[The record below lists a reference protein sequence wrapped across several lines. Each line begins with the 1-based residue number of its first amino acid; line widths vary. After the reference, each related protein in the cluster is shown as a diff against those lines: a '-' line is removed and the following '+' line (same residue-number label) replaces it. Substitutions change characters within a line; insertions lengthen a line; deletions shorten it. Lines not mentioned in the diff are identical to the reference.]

1 MLFKKMWISFGHNQ
15 LPFSILTPFCPTYTC
30 VVRNYNIDKA
40 ALYLQNNSRK
50 REFYF
55 PTQIFSQSY
64 FFPFSKE
71 DSHIKLYNSS
81 SQKRSIQ
88 KKKEEENSNS
98 LIVTV
103 SLFLSSQGFFRRTI
117 RLKLVYDHCDLHCRI
132 HKKSRNKCQYC
143 RFQKCLNVGMSH
155 NGKAVLLS
163 YTLF

>member
-1 MLFKKMWISFGHNQ
+1 MWISFGHNQ
-15 LPFSILTPFCPTYTC
+15 LPFLSLLLSVPPTPVLSETIIQIRLLCIYKVILGKESFIFQHRYSLNP
-30 VVRNYNIDKA
+30 
-40 ALYLQNNSRK
+40 
-50 REFYF
+50 
-55 PTQIFSQSY
+55 IFSHFPKKIVTSSY
-64 FFPFSKE
+64 IILVPRKGAF
-71 DSHIKLYNSS
+71 
-81 SQKRSIQ
+81 RR
-88 KKKEEENSNS
+88 KKEEENSNS